1 MLVVAGFLLSVH
13 VCMRVCMLGVCVC
26 DYFVCVC
33 VYVRC
38 MCV

>member
-26 DYFVCVC
+26 EYFVCEC